1 MEQISLNSVLK
12 EPILRQLNSRAQLS
26 AHFVILE
33 NIVMK
38 EEWQLLEEIATLDF
52 IAEVDHPDQTLL
64 DRSMETN
71 VQLDLT
77 A

>member
-1 MEQISLNSVLK
+1 MRILLNVLLGHTVRMEQISLNSVLK

-38 EEWQLLEEIATLDF
+38 EE
-52 IAEVDHPDQTLL
+52 
-64 DRSMETN
+64 
-71 VQLDLT
+71 
-77 A
+77 